1 MDDAVACADLY
12 LRSRDAAVPRV
23 PPLVHD
29 ADDVRRW
36 MASHVLRTCE
46 TWLAEDDDGPIVG
59 LMVLH
64 GEWVEQLYVAPERSG
79 HGVGGTLLELAK
91 ERRPDGL
98 QLWVFQT
105 NAPAIRFYERH
116 GFVEAERTDGA
127 GNEERSPDIRMT
139 WEP

>member
-59 LMVLH
+59 LLVLH

-91 ERRPDGL
+91 ARRPDGL